1 MELAEQHLTKKYTLL
16 WTQFLSQT
24 FPVGEDSKSEN
35 TVKWSYRESSLL
47 NHKQFLVSFS

>member
-35 TVKWSYRESSLL
+35 TVKWSYRESNLL